1 MRAQKKFS
9 SILLAGLL
17 FAAACNNDKKPA
29 ETTTAPTEDKTAGT
43 DAAGVKLISW
53 DIVKEYPHDPK
64 AFTEGLEFKDGF
76 LYESTG
82 EYGQSDV
89 RKTDLLTGKVITQQ
103 KMDAKYFGEGL
114 TIMNGKMYQLTY
126 REGKGFVYDPKTLKP
141 SGSFGFSTPEGWG
154 MTNNGTQM
162 IFDEGSN
169 ILHFIEPGTFKEV
182 KQLKVTDEYGPVNAL
197 NELEMIKGFIY
208 ANIWQQD
215 VIVKIDTATGR
226 VVARADLSTLRQRGG
241 IPALSEQ
248 RGAPEVLNGIAYD
261 AATNRIFITGK
272 NWPKIFEVRL
282 DN

>member
-1 MRAQKKFS
+1 MRAQKKYS
-9 SILLAGLL
+9 SILLAAML

-29 ETTTAPTEDKTAGT
+29 ETTSTATENKSGPEN
-43 DAAGVKLISW
+43 AGVKLISW
-53 DIVKEYPHDPK
+53 DIVKEYPHDPT

-82 EYGQSDV
+82 EYGKSDI
-89 RKTDLLTGKVITQQ
+89 RKTDLATGKVVTQQ
-103 KMDAKYFGEGL
+103 KMEAKYFGEGL
-114 TIMNGKMYQLTY
+114 TIINGKIYQLTY
-126 REGKGFVYDPKTLKP
+126 KEGKGFIYDQKTLKP
-141 SGSFGFSTPEGWG
+141 SGSFTFSTPEGWG
-154 MTNNGTQM
+154 MTNNGSQL

-215 VIVKIDTATGR
+215 LIVKIDTGTGR

-241 IPALSEQ
+241 IPQITEE

-261 AATNRIFITGK
+261 ATTNRIYITGK
-272 NWPKIFEVRL
+272 NWPKIFEIKL